1 MSSENILKLLE
12 ECNINIHRLRELI
25 KKAQELNEDKN
36 NNKTQEEREKIYR
49 DLLELKDHIQK

>member
-36 NNKTQEEREKIYR
+36 NDKTQEEREKIYR